1 MSGMAPEDFLEVEL
15 PQDFGEGAVRDL
27 LDRVFPAGEE
37 ERREFAAGF
46 DLRANPDLPEIYAV
60 FLAVCEEWRDSRC
73 ALLVSTEEGEE
84 VDLQVTLPA
93 LIQPGDRL
101 PTLSLHLEQRYC
113 PLEYAVRQGFW
124 GTRCE
129 LLDWMRS
136 LTVLYFLDKHE
147 VTPPQGAGTAPALS
161 RALEDLQSRGI
172 VAPQESDADQG
183 RDGMPG
189 ETDGLSITA
198 EGRGYI
204 GTLLTETESYVEQFD
219 HYQDTLADPDRDTVE
234 FGTGRGVDLRVE
246 AFLAE
251 GLDPVRT
258 VFLLRLYDGTLDAR
272 LRDWVDVMESEEFFE
287 GVLEPA
293 VNRFSADAS
302 TIESVLDEGYAWL
315 EERRERERR
324 DATDRELQRRARS
337 GDQ

>member
-1 MSGMAPEDFLEVEL
+1 MAPEDSLEMLL
-15 PQDFGEGAVRDL
+15 PLDFGNGTVQEL
-27 LDRVFPAGEE
+27 LDAVFPADGEE
-37 ERREFAAGF
+37 HSEIGARF
-46 DLRANPDLPEIYAV
+46 DLRTNPDLPEIYAV
-60 FLAVCEEWRDSRC
+60 LLAVCGEWRDWRC
-73 ALLVSTEEGEE
+73 ALLVSSGGVN
-84 VDLQVTLPA
+84 VDLGASVDA
-93 LIQPGDRL
+93 LISPGACPPVL
-101 PTLSLHLEQRYC
+101 FLSLEQRYC

-147 VTPPQGAGTAPALS
+147 VTLPQGAGTATALS

-172 VAPQESDADQG
+172 IAPQESDADQG
-183 RDGMPG
+183 RDGMP
-189 ETDGLSITA
+189 EVTDGLSITG
-198 EGRGYI
+198 EGRRFI
-204 GTLLTETESYVEQFD
+204 GSLLAETESYVEQFD

-337 GDQ
+337 DGQ